1 MIAADPFS
9 QYYAPLLSD
18 TYDVVDRIV
27 LNAYFGLGSSPGGFR
42 CWWQQLHGTLDKLDD
57 TRLMRIAG
65 RFSRRVRGWA
75 KKHNIPVIYC
85 RAGERKHRIAEEHR
99 PGDPKFQG
107 IFAVL
112 VNKAPAPVW
121 QVLRFKGGGFH
132 LKRREPRPCVY
143 HYSFH
148 ILDPEWGHIT
158 IRMSGHAPF
167 PAQVMLNGHEYVAC
181 RARKSGIDFTKE
193 GNCFTEVSNAA
204 ALAKVADSLRS
215 QTAIG
220 RLQRVCERWMYK
232 CVCFGLSF
240 AEQKKS
246 GFRYSYSIYQVEYS
260 RNLLF
265 ANGHQMEQVFQG
277 VIDRTRGPLDLRT
290 VKTIF
295 GVKQRR
301 IKKRGRAPR
310 CESVLEIPTYDLT
323 IFKVHF
329 GRLTVKLYT
338 KGECVLRAEAIAHN
352 TADLR
357 CGRVLEKFPEV
368 VAKLSA
374 LLHRFLEALRCIDVA
389 WISDR
394 TLEELPLPSRVG
406 KTRVGGVDINK
417 PRMRAV
423 MQAVVALSPAPGGFS
438 AAALAGK
445 VREFL
450 GLTGG
455 YAPRHAAYDLKKLR
469 GKELVRKT
477 TDKSRRYEPTPD
489 GLRAMAGLVVL
500 REKVIK
506 PLLTR
511 RGRCKPGSKSRA
523 TTALD
528 AQYQAVQRQMQHLF
542 KLLRMAA

>member
-1 MIAADPFS
+1 MTAPDPFS
-9 QYYAPLLSD
+9 QYYASLLSD

-27 LNAYFGLGSSPGGFR
+27 LNGYFALGSSPGGFR
-42 CWWQQLHGTLDKLDD
+42 WWWQQLHGTLDNLDD
-57 TRLMRIAG
+57 THLMRMAG

-75 KKHNIPVIYC
+75 KKHDIPVIYC
-85 RAGERKHRIAEEHR
+85 AAGERKHQIAEQHR
-99 PGDPKFQG
+99 PEDPRFQG

-121 QVLRFKGGGFH
+121 QVLRFPGGGFH
-132 LKRREPRPCVY
+132 LKRREPMPYVH

-158 IRMSGHAPF
+158 IKVSGHAPF
-167 PAQVMLNGHEYVAC
+167 PAQIMLNGHEYVAC
-181 RARKSGIDFTKE
+181 QARRREIAFAKD

-204 ALAKVADSLRS
+204 ALAKVADALRS
-215 QTAIG
+215 PTAIG
-220 RLQRVCERWMYK
+220 RLRRVCERWMYR

-240 AEQKKS
+240 DEQKKS
-246 GFRYSYSIYQVEYS
+246 RFHYSYSIYQVVYS

-265 ANGHQMEQVFQG
+265 ANGHHMEQVFQG
-277 VIDRTRGPLDLRT
+277 VIDRTRGLLDLRT

-295 GVKQRR
+295 GFKQRR
-301 IKKRGRAPR
+301 IKKRRSAPR

-352 TADLR
+352 TAELR
-357 CGRVLEKFPEV
+357 CGRVLEKFSDV
-368 VAKLSA
+368 VGKLSEW
-374 LLHRFLEALRCIDVA
+374 LDRFLETLRCVDVA
-389 WISDR
+389 WISDQ
-394 TLEELPLPSRVG
+394 TWEELPLPSRVG
-406 KTRVGGVDINK
+406 NTRVGGVDVNK

-423 MQAVVALSPAPGGFS
+423 MEAGVALSMTPGGFS
-438 AAALAGK
+438 AATLAEK
-445 VREFL
+445 VRELL
-450 GLTGG
+450 GPAAA
-455 YAPRHAAYDLKKLR
+455 YSSRQAAYDLKKLR
-469 GKELVRKT
+469 GKALVRKV
-477 TDKSRRYEPTPD
+477 TDRSQRYQPTPH

-511 RGRCKPGSKSRA
+511 DGRCKPRRPPRA
-523 TTALD
+523 TAALD
-528 AQYQAVQRQMQHLF
+528 AQYLAIQRQMQHLF
-542 KLLRMAA
+542 QLLRIAA

>member
-18 TYDVVDRIV
+18 TYDLVDRIV
-27 LNAYFGLGSSPGGFR
+27 LNGYFGLGSSPGGFR
-42 CWWQQLHGTLDKLDD
+42 CWWQQLHGTLDDLDD
-57 TRLMRIAG
+57 THLMRMAG

-85 RAGERKHRIAEEHR
+85 AAGERKHPIAEQHR
-99 PGDPKFQG
+99 PQDPRFQG

-121 QVLRFKGGGFH
+121 QVLRFNGGGFH
-132 LKRREPRPCVY
+132 LKRREPMPYVH

-148 ILDPEWGHIT
+148 IMDAEWGHIT
-158 IRMSGHAPF
+158 IKMSGHAPF

-181 RARKSGIDFTKE
+181 QARRAGVDFVKD

-220 RLQRVCERWMYK
+220 RLRRVCERWMYQ

-246 GFRYSYSIYQVEYS
+246 GFHYRYSIYQVEYS
-260 RNLLF
+260 RYLLF
-265 ANGHQMEQVFQG
+265 HNGHKMDQVFQG
-277 VIDRTRGPLDLRT
+277 VIDRTRGLLDLRT

-301 IKKRGRAPR
+301 IKKVGPSPR

-338 KGECVLRAEAIAHN
+338 KGECVLRAEAIAHH
-352 TADLR
+352 TAELR

-368 VAKLSA
+368 VGKLSE

-389 WISDR
+389 WISER
-394 TLEELPLPSRVG
+394 TPEELPLSGIVG
-406 KTRVGGVDINK
+406 RTRVGGVDINK

-423 MQAVVALSPAPGGFS
+423 MEAVVALSMAPGGFS
-438 AAALAGK
+438 AATLAAK
-445 VREFL
+445 VREYL
-450 GLTGG
+450 GQTAA
-455 YAPRHAAYDLKKLR
+455 YSSRKAAYDLKKLR
-469 GKELVRKT
+469 GKEFVRKT
-477 TDKSRRYEPTPD
+477 ADRSQRYEPTPD
-489 GLRAMAGLVVL
+489 GLRAIAGLVVL
-500 REKVIK
+500 REKVLK
-506 PLLTR
+506 PLLTHA
-511 RGRCKPGSKSRA
+511 GRCKPGSKTRA
-523 TTALD
+523 TAPLD
-528 AQYQAVQRQMQHLF
+528 VQYQAVQREMQHLF
-542 KLLRMAA
+542 KLLRIAA